1 MSPLAIYGG
10 RSVSGQGDIPPTF
23 WSGGNALCFLP
34 LLFGVDIFCTN
45 AHGIRWMI
53 GAIFVKFSQLILM
66 KTIKIVATRCQ
77 ILRLKCTKFNFKKR
91 LICSWKRLTKRQII
105 RRSDKA
111 RLGRRA
117 LLKSKIPVTM
127 NPIFPNKILICHRF
141 WRVTKCSQGAYQDD
155 GQVFPVQN
163 AGE

>member
-1 MSPLAIYGG
+1 MGVVPWVDRG
-10 RSVSGQGDIPPTF
+10 TF
-23 WSGGNALCFLP
+23 P
-34 LLFGVDIFCTN
+34 LLFEVEGTPCVFSPYFSGVDIFCTN

-91 LICSWKRLTKRQII
+91 LIWPWKRLTKRQII

-117 LLKSKIPVTM
+117 LLQSKIPVTM

-155 GQVFPVQN
+155 GQVFPVQS